1 MHDNRFKYAV
11 LEICRVVEVSRSGYY
26 AWVKAGCPQA
36 HAKDAV
42 LVAAIRQIE
51 RENDGNY
58 GVQKVYE
65 ELREERNISIG
76 RSKVQRL
83 MHENGIRA
91 QIKSKYKPQ
100 TTNSDPTAKAF
111 PNLLNQNFDVTEVN
125 KVWLADITYIKV
137 GGKWSYVAAVL
148 DLARRKIVGWSIGT
162 RPTASLA
169 CQALKIALAKEKPT
183 RGLIHHSDQGSQYT
197 SKEYKELLTEHQII
211 GSMSRKGNPYDNAPM
226 ESFFRLLKVEHVKK
240 RSFSSMNQAATSIG
254 SWMDY
259 YNIRR
264 RHSALGGM
272 SPLMYEVRRNQ
283 PFNVS
288 A

>member
-1 MHDNRFKYAV
+1 MAT
-11 LEICRVVEVSRSGYY
+11 
-26 AWVKAGCPQA
+26 
-36 HAKDAV
+36 
-42 LVAAIRQIE
+42 IRQIE

-100 TTNSDPTAKAF
+100 TTKADPAAKAF

-125 KVWLADITYIKV
+125 KVWLADITYVKA

-169 CQALKIALAKEKPT
+169 CQALKTALAKEKPEQ
-183 RGLIHHSDQGSQYT
+183 GLIHHSDQGSQYT
-197 SKEYKELLTEHQII
+197 SKEYKELLKEHQ
-211 GSMSRKGNPYDNAPM
+211 
-226 ESFFRLLKVEHVKK
+226 LLVV
-240 RSFSSMNQAATSIG
+240 
-254 SWMDY
+254 
-259 YNIRR
+259 
-264 RHSALGGM
+264 
-272 SPLMYEVRRNQ
+272 
-283 PFNVS
+283 
-288 A
+288 